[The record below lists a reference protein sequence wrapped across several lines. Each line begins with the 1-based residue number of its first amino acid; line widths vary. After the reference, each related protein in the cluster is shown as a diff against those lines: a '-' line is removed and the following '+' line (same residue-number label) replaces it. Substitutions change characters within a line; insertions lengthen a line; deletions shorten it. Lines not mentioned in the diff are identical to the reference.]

1 MKDSN
6 GTTKL
11 KCAKDSGIVRSES
24 VRKIVALCEEVQTR
38 KIVVVQRV

>member
-6 GTTKL
+6 GTTKC
-11 KCAKDSGIVRSES
+11 KCAKDSSIVRSVN